1 LGNILK
7 VSNLSKNYGNLQVIN
22 GWDIELEEGEKVVL
36 VGPSGCGK
44 TTFFRIISGLEK
56 ATGGTVDV
64 FAQKVGYVF
73 QEPRLFPWRTVF
85 DNLRIIRDE
94 EDKIEEV
101 IKMMSLEGFEQLI
114 PSKLSGG
121 MKQRVNL
128 ARALLIEPDF
138 LILDEPFSS
147 LDLKIKLAIMNDIEK
162 LWSKYKFSL
171 LMVTHDLKEAIF
183 LADKVIILSS
193 RPSKILRTFDI
204 NLEMNERDITDRH
217 FLELESKITRFIIN
231 ETES

>member
-1 LGNILK
+1 M
-7 VSNLSKNYGNLQVIN
+7 
-22 GWDIELEEGEKVVL
+22 EKQL
-36 VGPSGCGK
+36 
-44 TTFFRIISGLEK
+44 FFRIISGLEK

-138 LILDEPFSS
+138 F
-147 LDLKIKLAIMNDIEK
+147 N
-162 LWSKYKFSL
+162 
-171 LMVTHDLKEAIF
+171 
-183 LADKVIILSS
+183 
-193 RPSKILRTFDI
+193 LR
-204 NLEMNERDITDRH
+204 
-217 FLELESKITRFIIN
+217 
-231 ETES
+231 

>member
-1 LGNILK
+1 MGNILE
-7 VSNLSKNYGNLQVIN
+7 VNDLSKSFGNLKVID
-22 GWDIELEEGEKVVL
+22 GWDLELKKGEKLIL

-44 TTFFRIISGLEK
+44 TTFFRIVSGLEK
-56 ATGGTVDV
+56 ATSGSVTV

-85 DNLRIIRDE
+85 DNLKIIRDDE
-94 EDKIEEV
+94 KKIKEV
-101 IKMMSLEGFEQLI
+101 IKMMSLEGFEELI

-128 ARALLIEPDF
+128 ARALLVEPDL

-204 NLEMNERDITDRH
+204 NLEMNERDITDKH

>member
-1 LGNILK
+1 
-7 VSNLSKNYGNLQVIN
+7 LSKNFGNLKVIDE
-22 GWDIELEEGEKVVL
+22 WDIELKEGEKVVL

-56 ATGGTVDV
+56 ATSGEVNV

-85 DNLRIIRDE
+85 DNLRIIRDD

-101 IKMMSLEGFEQLI
+101 IKMMSLAGFEQLI

-147 LDLKIKLAIMNDIEK
+147 LDLKIKLAIMKDIEK

-183 LADKVIILSS
+183 LADKVVILSS
-193 RPSKILRTFDI
+193 RPSKILQTFDI
-204 NLEMNERDITDRH
+204 NLEINERDITDRH
-217 FLELESKITRFIIN
+217 FLELESKITKFIIN

>member
-1 LGNILK
+1 MGNILK
-7 VSNLSKNYGNLQVIN
+7 VSNLSKNFGNLKVID
-22 GWDIELEEGEKVVL
+22 GWDIELKEGEKVVL

-56 ATGGTVDV
+56 STSGTVNV

-85 DNLRIIRDE
+85 DNLRIIRDD

-101 IKMMSLEGFEQLI
+101 IKMMSLAGFEQLI

-147 LDLKIKLAIMNDIEK
+147 LDLKIKLAIMKDIEK

-183 LADKVIILSS
+183 LADKVVILSS
-193 RPSKILRTFDI
+193 RPSKILQTFDI

-217 FLELESKITRFIIN
+217 FLELESKITKFIIN
-231 ETES
+231 ET

>member
-1 LGNILK
+1 MGNILK

-147 LDLKIKLAIMNDIEK
+147 LDLKIKLAIMKDIEK

-204 NLEMNERDITDRH
+204 NLEMNERDITDKH

>member
-1 LGNILK
+1 MGNILK

-147 LDLKIKLAIMNDIEK
+147 LDLKIKLAIMKDIEE
-162 LWSKYKFSL
+162 LWSKYNFSI
-171 LMVTHDLKEAIF
+171 LMVTHDIKEAIF
-183 LADKVIILSS
+183 LADRVTILSP
-193 RPSKILRTFDI
+193 RPSKILQTFYI
-204 NLEMNERDITDRH
+204 NLDITERDITNRR
-217 FLELESKITRFIIN
+217 FLELESTITKFIIN
-231 ETES
+231 ETEN

>member
-217 FLELESKITRFIIN
+217 FLELESKITKFIIN

>member
-1 LGNILK
+1 MGNILK
-7 VSNLSKNYGNLQVIN
+7 VSNLSKNYGKLQVIN

-204 NLEMNERDITDRH
+204 NLEMNERDITDKH

>member
-147 LDLKIKLAIMNDIEK
+147 LDLKIKLAIMKDIEK

-171 LMVTHDLKEAIF
+171 LMVTHDIKEAIF
-183 LADKVIILSS
+183 LADKVVILSS
-193 RPSKILRTFDI
+193 RPSKILQTFDI

-217 FLELESKITRFIIN
+217 FLELESKITKFIIN

>member
-1 LGNILK
+1 M
-7 VSNLSKNYGNLQVIN
+7 
-22 GWDIELEEGEKVVL
+22 
-36 VGPSGCGK
+36 
-44 TTFFRIISGLEK
+44 EK

-64 FAQKVGYVF
+64 LLKSRIRISGTKI
-73 QEPRLFPWRTVF
+73 FPWRTVF

-204 NLEMNERDITDRH
+204 NLEMNERDITDKH
-217 FLELESKITRFIIN
+217 FWNWKVRLQDLLLTRLKVNSSWGIEFYSFWSKN
-231 ETES
+231 HNL

>member
-1 LGNILK
+1 MGNILK

-204 NLEMNERDITDRH
+204 NLEMNERDITDKH

>member
-171 LMVTHDLKEAIF
+171 LMVTHELKEAIF

-204 NLEMNERDITDRH
+204 NLEMNERDITDKH

>member
-1 LGNILK
+1 M
-7 VSNLSKNYGNLQVIN
+7 
-22 GWDIELEEGEKVVL
+22 
-36 VGPSGCGK
+36 
-44 TTFFRIISGLEK
+44 EK

-204 NLEMNERDITDRH
+204 NLEMNERDITDKH

>member
-1 LGNILK
+1 MGNILK

-217 FLELESKITRFIIN
+217 FLELESKITKFIIN

>member
-204 NLEMNERDITDRH
+204 NLEMNERDITDKH